1 MSYTDTLRIGEDV
14 AVIPGEPERLVR
26 NLNIEYDEGGV
37 WRQVFADNVK
47 RFNYAEGVNG
57 DGALGIRQAVFRPR
71 RHLQWERDSCN
82 GLLRVCLHGSKR
94 GKCRRYD
101 CKWFHFSG
109 PSGVLGESATGKLK
123 IADMQCP
130 AFNCQAYS
138 ASTY

>member
-26 NLNIEYDEGGV
+26 NLNIEYDEVGV
-37 WRQVFADNVK
+37 RRQAFDDSVK
-47 RFNYAEGVNG
+47 IFDYAEGVNG
-57 DGALGIRQAVFRPR
+57 DSALGLRQAVFRPW
-71 RHLQWERDSCN
+71 RHRQWERDSCN
-82 GLLRVCLHGSKR
+82 GLRVCLHGGKR

-109 PSGVLGESATGKLK
+109 PSGVLGESDTGKLT